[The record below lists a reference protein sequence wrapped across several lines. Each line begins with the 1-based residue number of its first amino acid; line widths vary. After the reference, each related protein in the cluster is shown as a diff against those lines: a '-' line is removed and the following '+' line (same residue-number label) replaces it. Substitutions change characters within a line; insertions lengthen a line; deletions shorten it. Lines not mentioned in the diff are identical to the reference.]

1 MKSSKLLVII
11 FICWTLQS
19 FSLHGKP
26 LLDYDGDKIMTPKL
40 TANSDLTD
48 YLRYALTTNA
58 GLKSYFDNWKSAV
71 EVISQVGVLDDPKI
85 KFSYFIDEIET
96 RVGPQNQ
103 IIMVSQAFPWFG
115 VLGLKENI
123 ETSKSKIAKY
133 QYLDQ
138 VLTVIKQVKMAYFD
152 LYYLEQSI
160 RVTQDNISIMKNLE
174 RVLLVNYKSG
184 TTAHSSLIRFQIEVV
199 KIEDRLITLKDIKA
213 INIGKFNALL
223 NRGSEEPVVFIDELP
238 QNENDFYEK
247 IDMVS
252 IYNQNIKLHIIK
264 ENIEKGNIEIDL
276 AKKKFYPSFTLG
288 ATYIDTEKGDMDIDD
303 NGKDPLAVSFSMT
316 IPLWK
321 NKYHAG
327 KRAAQFKKSAHIYSQ
342 TEYKNILNFEF
353 KKNSYELK
361 DAVRKISLYENT
373 LLSKANESLNV
384 TISNFKSG
392 EEGYL
397 DLINSFQTI
406 LNFKLLYENAKVNR
420 AKHLASL
427 DYLSG
432 VLKLK

>member
-11 FICWTLQS
+11 FICCTLQS
-19 FSLHGKP
+19 FSLLGKP

-58 GLKSYFDNWKSAV
+58 GLKSYFDTWKSAV

-85 KFSYFIDEIET
+85 KFSYFIDEVET

-123 ETSKSKIAKY
+123 ETSKAKIARY

-199 KIEDRLITLKDIKA
+199 KIEDRLITLKDFKA

-223 NRGSEEPVVFIDELP
+223 NRGSEEPVVFVDELP
-238 QNENDFYEK
+238 QNENDFYDK

-252 IYNQNIKLHIIK
+252 IYNQNIKLNIIK
-264 ENIEKGNIEIDL
+264 ENIEKGNTEIDL

-303 NGKDPLAVSFSMT
+303 NGKDPLAASFSMT

-321 NKYHAG
+321 NKYQAG

-342 TEYKNILNFEF
+342 TEYENTLNFEF
-353 KKNSYELK
+353 KKNSYEFK
-361 DAVRKISLYENT
+361 DAVRKIALYENT

-420 AKHLASL
+420 AKRLASL